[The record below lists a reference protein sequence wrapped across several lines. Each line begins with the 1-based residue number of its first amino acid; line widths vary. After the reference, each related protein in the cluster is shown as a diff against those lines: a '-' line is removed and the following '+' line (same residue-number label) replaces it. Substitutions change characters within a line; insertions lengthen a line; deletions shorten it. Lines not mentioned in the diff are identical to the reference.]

1 MVLFTLYIRADLEH
15 VSSVALAPG
24 ADLCIS
30 VRNPLSP
37 DTEVREKV
45 VIETGADLMDPG
57 VVHVD
62 AAKHEIAK
70 REPPCHFALKWDG
83 AQNRSTIQVLSLESK
98 DATTTGKKGKKGNHH
113 HHQDSVQPRA
123 MKEEDSGNF
132 VPIVSL
138 ECNGL
143 EPYAFHPLGGEFVIT
158 NKNGDTFEDVDL
170 SEGAWSSVDLASGST
185 AITNFEAKF
194 E

>member
-1 MVLFTLYIRADLEH
+1 MVLFILYIRADLEH
-15 VSSVALAPG
+15 VESIALASG

-30 VRNPLSP
+30 VRNPLS
-37 DTEVREKV
+37 DFEVREQV

-57 VVHVD
+57 VVHAD
-62 AAKHEIAK
+62 SAKHEIEK

-83 AQNRSTIQVLSLESK
+83 AQNRSTIQVLTQNDLT
-98 DATTTGKKGKKGNHH
+98 ATGKKGKHPKP
-113 HHQDSVQPRA
+113 SVQLRA
-123 MKEEDSGNF
+123 MQKEDSGNF
-132 VPIVSL
+132 VPIIAL
-138 ECNGL
+138 ECQGL

-170 SEGAWSSVDLASGST
+170 SEGAWSNVELASGST
-185 AITNFEAKF
+185 AITNFESKF